1 MSSIHSSEYSSSC
14 SSSIYH
20 HPHRIPPPP
29 PPVPGIKYV
38 NPKTLTL
45 PHNGNEQNQRE
56 ALASVGPF
64 TRSRSTGNL
73 VGSQYHKSNGQAMSP
88 VPVPATSQLSDFEI
102 EKVEMFYRS
111 HRTHLFVGHCL
122 VNLYVTETDLVDGGR
137 QSKPR
142 IKDWKLTLTGVP
154 VLIFNK
160 GETKSRDKRQIQIC
174 LAERGTGFPL
184 WSDLIDALSNYSA
197 IQPTFHTMY
206 LSSDHRKMA
215 GLSFD
220 CPVASVDFYKQIE
233 PLISNPANISLSG
246 PKKSKSRFFRSRNR
260 SKSVGRADKTVDPW
274 GEIESTQPKHLKLPK
289 KADISSPCLFQHV
302 TSVNLYSQ
310 EYPSILTSHMK
321 SQQISPKPLYSRYA
335 STTSTLAINSSNST
349 PVYSTPEPIE
359 NSVRTLGQT
368 CSYGDLNSGQSGT
381 SSNDSNLSY

>member
-20 HPHRIPPPP
+20 PSHRIPPPP
-29 PPVPGIKYV
+29 PIPGKYV
-38 NPKTLTL
+38 NPKMLTL
-45 PHNGNEQNQRE
+45 PHNVNEKHPSE
-56 ALASVGPF
+56 GPVGPF

-73 VGSQYHKSNGQAMSP
+73 AGSQSRKNNGQAMSP

-122 VNLYVTETDLVDGGR
+122 VNLYITETDLVDGGR

-160 GETKSRDKRQIQIC
+160 GETKSRDKRQIKFC

-197 IQPTFHTMY
+197 TQPTFHTMY

-220 CPVASVDFYKQIE
+220 CPVASVEFYRQIE
-233 PLISNPANISLSG
+233 PIISNPMNISLSG
-246 PKKSKSRFFRSRNR
+246 PKKSKSKFFRSRNR
-260 SKSVGRADKTVDPW
+260 SKSVGRADKAVDPW
-274 GEIESTQPKHLKLPK
+274 GEIESAQPKHLKLPK

-302 TSVNLYSQ
+302 TSVNLHNQ
-310 EYPSILTSHMK
+310 EYPSILTSNIV
-321 SQQISPKPLYSRYA
+321 SQQSTRLKPLYSRYA
-335 STTSTLAINSSNST
+335 SSTTASLPLNSSNST

-359 NSVRTLGQT
+359 NSVRSLGQT
-368 CSYGDLNSGQSGT
+368 CSYGDLHSGQSGT